1 MTQFLAIVVYRSLV
15 AGVRTSK
22 LDFQV
27 RWFSAANEAEV
38 RTRIEAEPLSSYIGG
53 EGDQVLW
60 ELAEIMAVERFEPRT
75 SGDEVI
81 GFIAEMDELS
91 DLA

>member
-1 MTQFLAIVVYRSLV
+1 MTQFLAIVIYRSVV
-15 AGVRTSK
+15 AGVRTST

-27 RWFSAANEAEV
+27 RWFTADDEAEV
-38 RTRIEAEPLSSYIGG
+38 RTRIEAEPLEAYIGG

-60 ELAEIMAVERFEPRT
+60 ELAEIMAVERFEPQT

-81 GFIAEMDELS
+81 GFISRMD
-91 DLA
+91 DLLDL